1 MLPRSRALRAGG
13 TPRFCPS
20 TSLAMPERQKRAGTP
35 CNRRRRRAAMAPGW
49 RVRHAHGASSEG
61 RRADI
66 RAVGIVPR
74 HGARRGAPV
83 RRAAQPRGRR
93 AGARPVAAGRR
104 WAPAFASRCQAPG
117 PSPGCRC
124 GCVRSRVGAARC
136 NRGSRP
142 CTHLLCGQSTVR
154 HSRAGSLAADARGR
168 DACHGAGMCGAG
180 FAAPPAMPCLALCAR
195 VAFSSD
201 TCAES
206 RARRPWGFCSA
217 PANLHK
223 AAAARCGQR
232 LRADGAWC

>member
-13 TPRFCPS
+13 TPRFCLS
-20 TSLAMPERQKRAGTP
+20 TSVAMLQGRKRAGTP
-35 CNRRRRRAAMAPGW
+35 CSRRRRRAAMPPGW

-93 AGARPVAAGRR
+93 AGARPGAAVRR
-104 WAPAFASRCQAPG
+104 WAPAFDSRCQAPG

-136 NRGSRP
+136 
-142 CTHLLCGQSTVR
+142 
-154 HSRAGSLAADARGR
+154 
-168 DACHGAGMCGAG
+168 
-180 FAAPPAMPCLALCAR
+180 CAR
-195 VAFSSD
+195 
-201 TCAES
+201 
-206 RARRPWGFCSA
+206 P
-217 PANLHK
+217 
-223 AAAARCGQR
+223 
-232 LRADGAWC
+232 

>member
-1 MLPRSRALRAGG
+1 MLPRSSALRWRNTALLPLDLLRNAPRAKARGHALQSAPAAGG
-13 TPRFCPS
+13 HAAG
-20 TSLAMPERQKRAGTP
+20 LACSP
-35 CNRRRRRAAMAPGW
+35 CSP
-49 RVRHAHGASSEG
+49 VC
-61 RRADI
+61 
-66 RAVGIVPR
+66 IVTR

-83 RRAAQPRGRR
+83 RRAAQPLARR
-93 AGARPVAAGRR
+93 ARALPGAAGRR
-104 WAPAFASRCQAPG
+104 WAAAGASRCQAPG
-117 PSPGCRC
+117 PSPGARG

-136 NRGSRP
+136 SCSP
-142 CTHLLCGQSTVR
+142 LHAFSAASALLALWR

-217 PANLHK
+217 PANPHK